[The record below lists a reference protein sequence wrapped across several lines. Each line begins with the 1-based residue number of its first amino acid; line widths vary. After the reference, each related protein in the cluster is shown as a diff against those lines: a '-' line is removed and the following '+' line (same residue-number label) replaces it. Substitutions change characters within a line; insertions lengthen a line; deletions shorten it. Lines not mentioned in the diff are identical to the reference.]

1 MELLRRAWLVV
12 RRRWLVVMIVVVG
25 ALVAVSLINGTQRA
39 EHTATA
45 ELFLRSPDVK
55 SSASAYQGDLFSRQ
69 RAQTY
74 VNMLRS
80 DELAQLVIDK
90 LALAESPA
98 ELVDKVEG
106 DIVKDTVLVTVSVT
120 DSNAQR
126 AANIAN
132 TYGEV
137 FGQYIA
143 TVENVSNDPDIP
155 PLVAIVKAAT
165 AETAVQGGRSL
176 VFLATA
182 GAAIALLVS
191 AGLLWF
197 LEKFDTKVR
206 SRQQVE
212 NLTGSAVIGALP
224 TTRALDSRTVV
235 ETYESVPAFAE
246 AARRLSVNVDH
257 TVRQL
262 GTPTDAASLVVASAE
277 RSEGKSVVSLALAA
291 ALADRGFSVGLIGAD
306 RFGKASMDSVALAS
320 GETTV
325 DGLTYL
331 SLRQDGVSLSEKTLR
346 SAIRELSTR
355 CELVLID
362 GPALGDA
369 AEAQM
374 IAEVADAALLLVRPG
389 RTKAPALARLKAAM
403 DVLDTPVIGICVNQA
418 KETATLETT
427 YV

>member
-1 MELLRRAWLVV
+1 MELLKRGWLVV
-12 RRRWLVVMIVVVG
+12 RRRWLVVMVVVVG
-25 ALVAVSLINGTQRA
+25 ALVAVSLVNATQRA
-39 EHTATA
+39 EYTATA

-90 LALAESPA
+90 LALAESPG
-98 ELVDKVEG
+98 ELVNKVDGE
-106 DIVKDTVLVTVSVT
+106 IVKDTVLVTVSVT
-120 DSNAQR
+120 DDNAQR

-155 PLVAIVKAAT
+155 PLVVIVKAAT
-165 AETAVQGGRSL
+165 AETAVKGGQSL
-176 VFLATA
+176 LFLAA
-182 GAAIALLVS
+182 VAAASALLIS

-206 SRQQVE
+206 SRQQIE
-212 NLTGSAVIGALP
+212 DLTGSAVIGSLP
-224 TTRALDSRTVV
+224 TTRALDSRSVG
-235 ETYESVPAFAE
+235 ETYETVPAFAE

-262 GTPTDAASLVVASAE
+262 GTPTEAPSLVVASAQ
-277 RSEGKSVVSLALAA
+277 RFEGKSVVALALAT
-291 ALADRGFSVGLIGAD
+291 ALADRGYRVGLVDAD
-306 RFGKASMDSVALAS
+306 RFGKVPAECAALAN
-320 GETTV
+320 GETSV

-331 SLRQDGVSLSEKTLR
+331 SLRQDGVSLSEKMLR
-346 SAIRELSTR
+346 SAIRELSSVSD
-355 CELVLID
+355 LIIID

-369 AEAQM
+369 AESQM

-389 RTKAPALARLKAAM
+389 RTNAPALARLRAAM
-403 DVLDTPVIGICVNQA
+403 DVLDTPVIGIVVNQA
-418 KETATLETT
+418 KETGTLETT